1 MAKTKRRA
9 IPSSEKPVRR
19 TQPVRAMAE
28 PEPENANSK
37 IFVPITKASAEEQ
50 TVTGVVLQPEV
61 TDAQGDIY
69 SADVIRKAAHK
80 FLSNFNKVTK
90 LGLQHKLFNKKFELV
105 ESYIA
110 PQSIVLNG
118 KTIKEGSWIMTV
130 KVLDSKIWKKV
141 KKGEITGFSIGGK
154 AKVRKL
160 TPQ

>member
-1 MAKTKRRA
+1 MTNAKRRA
-9 IPSSEKPVRR
+9 FPPSEKGKPRK
-19 TQPVRAMAE
+19 QPASESAAPAE
-28 PEPENANSK
+28 DTESKLYIPIAKAN
-37 IFVPITKASAEEQ
+37 AEEQ

-80 FLSNFNKVTK
+80 FLSNYNKATK
-90 LGLQHKLFNKKFELV
+90 LGLQHKNFKKQFDLV
-105 ESYIA
+105 ECYTA
-110 PQSIVLNG
+110 PQSLIING

-130 KVLDSKIWKKV
+130 KVLSAAIWKKV